1 MSGLDRVA
9 TSKLE
14 SVDIEMQISLFLSE
28 MTFKNPYF
36 QFYDSFFFN

>member
-1 MSGLDRVA
+1 MSGLDREA

-28 MTFKNPYF
+28 MTFKTNL
-36 QFYDSFFFN
+36 NI